1 MRVALSITPTD
12 KSSGNA
18 KGLMALDVPRALS
31 SFRDGPWASLNL
43 GIATKI
49 ATAATDPRAPRI
61 ISASSRGGW
70 ENHFPDVTG
79 EIVSTERFQR
89 AVASEGMRDK
99 R

>member
-61 ISASSRGGW
+61 ISAWRHGSTMNIRAAAAGKII
-70 ENHFPDVTG
+70 FPM
-79 EIVSTERFQR
+79 SP
-89 AVASEGMRDK
+89 AK
-99 R
+99 L